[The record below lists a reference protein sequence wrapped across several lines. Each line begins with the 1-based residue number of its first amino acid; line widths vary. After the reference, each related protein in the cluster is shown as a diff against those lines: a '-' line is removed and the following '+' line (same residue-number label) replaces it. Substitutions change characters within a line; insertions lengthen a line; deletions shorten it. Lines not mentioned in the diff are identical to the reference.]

1 MVTVIIPALNEA
13 ETVGSVIGLIKGSP
27 LTSEIIV
34 IDDKSS
40 DNTLQVARDAGATV
54 YTSTLLGKG
63 ASLREG
69 ILFARNEILLFLF
82 SPRCLKYSMS
92 VNYHFLRPCE

>member
-40 DNTLQVARDAGATV
+40 DNTLQVARDAGQQSIQV
-54 YTSTLLGKG
+54 RFSEKG
-63 ASLREG
+63 
-69 ILFARNEILLFLF
+69 
-82 SPRCLKYSMS
+82 
-92 VNYHFLRPCE
+92 HH